1 MHQTGPKETRK
12 IDLNSFDLIKSSLQW
27 LCGRLSVV
35 QTLAYLL
42 EIAFTE
48 RISSA
53 RHQPLY
59 LSDQLSQSS
68 LTQMKY
74 HRKD

>member
-53 RHQPLY
+53 RHQPLH
-59 LSDQLSQSS
+59 LSDQVSQSS
-68 LTQMKY
+68 LTQMNEVP
-74 HRKD
+74 

>member
-1 MHQTGPKETRK
+1 MHQAGPKETRK
-12 IDLNSFDLIKSSLQW
+12 IDLNSYDLIKSPLQW
-27 LCGRLSVV
+27 IFGRLSVV

-42 EIAFTE
+42 GIAFTE
-48 RISSA
+48 MISSA
-53 RHQPLY
+53 HHQPLY